1 MGARK
6 RARKQETRPGAVA
19 TTAYRLR
26 ISWVLLIL
34 LLLLALV
41 AIALPGH
48 ARMAGRKLNAAALH
62 VIRFQLSDDS
72 GEGSSTPAAP
82 FRSQLVADA
91 TVSPVC
97 FGHVGLLERTRNE
110 NTGDFL

>member
-6 RARKQETRPGAVA
+6 GTRKQETQPGAVA
-19 TTAYRLR
+19 TTPYRLR

-48 ARMAGRKLNAAALH
+48 ARVTGRKLNAAAPH
-62 VIRFQLSDDS
+62 VIRFQLTDGS
-72 GEGSSTPAAP
+72 GEGFSTPAAP
-82 FRSQLVADA
+82 FRSQLVAEA
-91 TVSPVC
+91 TVSRVC
-97 FGHVGLLERTRNE
+97 FGHVGLLERTKNE
-110 NTGDFL
+110 DTGDFL